1 MKRTIALTGLALA
14 LLLGACRQEETPE
27 REPAA
32 RPVRLLEV
40 AAGGDASRSFP
51 GRVMASNQVDLSF
64 RVGGPL
70 IELPVSEGELVRQGQ
85 LLARI
90 DPRDFQ
96 IRLNAAKADFE
107 RTEADFNRF
116 TILYE
121 RDAISLAQLDQS
133 RAARNVALAAVDD
146 AEAALADTRLLAPF
160 GSLVGERFVENFQ
173 HVRPQQPI
181 VSLIDVRNLDIE
193 VDFPESVAAQYAS
206 GREHEAFARF
216 ETAPGREF
224 ELRLK
229 EAATQADPR
238 TQTFRVTFTMPQ
250 PEGINLLPG
259 MTATVTLRIGIA
271 ATQGVVIPIA
281 AIFSD
286 ETRGTYV
293 WVVERAEMMVSK
305 RAVVTGEPVGTSE
318 VEILNGLEV
327 GETIATSAVSRLS
340 EGMRIRELR

>member
-1 MKRTIALTGLALA
+1 MMKKALLAGLAGA

-27 REPAA
+27 PEPTA
-32 RPVRLLEV
+32 RPVRLIEV

-51 GRVMASNQVDLSF
+51 GRVTASNQVDLSF

-70 IELPVSEGELVRQGQ
+70 IELPVNEGEVMREGQ
-85 LLARI
+85 LVARV

-96 IRLNAAKADFE
+96 IRLNAAKADYE
-107 RTEADFNRF
+107 RTEADFDRF
-116 TILYE
+116 IALYE
-121 RDAISLAQLDQS
+121 REAISLAQLDQS
-133 RAARNVALAAVDD
+133 RAVREVALAALDD

-160 GSLVGERFVENFQ
+160 GSRVGERFVENFQ

-181 VSLIDVRNLDIE
+181 VSLVDVRNIDIE
-193 VDFPESVAAQYAS
+193 VDFPESVAAQYTS
-206 GREHEAFARF
+206 GMEYEAVARF
-216 ETAPGREF
+216 EAAPGREF

-238 TQTFRVTFTMPQ
+238 TQTFRATLTMPQ

-259 MTATVTLRIGIA
+259 MTATVTSRLGIA
-271 ATQGVVIPIA
+271 ATPRVVVPIA
-281 AIFSD
+281 VIFSD
-286 ETRGTYV
+286 ETRGSYV

-305 RAVVTGEPVGTSE
+305 RAVVTGEPVGTAE

-327 GETIATSAVSRLS
+327 GETIASSAVSRLS
-340 EGMRIRELR
+340 EGMRIREFR